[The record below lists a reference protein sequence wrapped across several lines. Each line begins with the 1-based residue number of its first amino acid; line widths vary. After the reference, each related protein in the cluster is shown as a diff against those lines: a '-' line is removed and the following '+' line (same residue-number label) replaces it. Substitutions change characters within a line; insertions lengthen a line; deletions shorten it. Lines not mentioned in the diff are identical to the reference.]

1 MSMEEVKEGIYR
13 YEPMK
18 GMYGYYMEMDSN
30 GQVVRIAKYDKLRI
44 EKNGKCFELENGKL
58 SRLCVYE
65 NGEMKRVIQ
74 GWELCHMILS
84 GRIDSRFMDFLD
96 DSFFVCDFSTGDTGG
111 LFQLNGKYCS
121 VEWSEGL
128 SQSVM
133 VDMDSKEMIVYRN
146 DERIDTQ
153 YSVEVIDLDA
163 TGRRWE
169 GEVKDKKP
177 FGYGVIYDEE
187 GRKEYE
193 GFMKDGMRVCY
204 GIEYYSDIG
213 QVKYKGCYNSD
224 NRFGKGVLNN
234 RNGEV
239 EYDGPWKD
247 DKPYSFS
254 LDGTTI
260 DNHVELLDIPSDS
273 FNELESFVLPS
284 FIHSLK
290 RIVIGDYC
298 FRSVHLF
305 ELDGLSELESIEI
318 RTQSI
323 TYCKKDDWN
332 SSDDERTDSVCRIV
346 NCSQLKSIQI
356 DDYSFKYYHSF
367 ELDNLPSLQSID
379 IGRDC
384 FFYSSSFSLIGL
396 TD

>member
-1 MSMEEVKEGIYR
+1 
-13 YEPMK
+13 
-18 GMYGYYMEMDSN
+18 MDAN
-30 GQVVRIAKYDKLRI
+30 
-44 EKNGKCFELENGKL
+44 
-58 SRLCVYE
+58 
-65 NGEMKRVIQ
+65 
-74 GWELCHMILS
+74 
-84 GRIDSRFMDFLD
+84 
-96 DSFFVCDFSTGDTGG
+96 
-111 LFQLNGKYCS
+111 
-121 VEWSEGL
+121 
-128 SQSVM
+128 
-133 VDMDSKEMIVYRN
+133 
-146 DERIDTQ
+146 
-153 YSVEVIDLDA
+153 
-163 TGRRWE
+163 GRRWE
-169 GEVKDKKP
+169 GGVKDKKP

-193 GFMKDGMRVCY
+193 GFMKDGMKVCY
-204 GIEYYSDIG
+204 GIEYYNDIG

-224 NRFGKGVLNN
+224 NRFGIGILYN

-290 RIVIGDYC
+290 RVVIGDYC